1 MEQILI
7 GHMLYARHWATGK
20 NTTLSMALR
29 GSQPRE
35 ENTEHYTQHAGTS
48 EERHLILLGEGFREG
63 FLEEAMQE
71 VNPEGWEVF
80 QMKE

>member
-48 EERHLILLGEGFREG
+48 EERHLILLGVQGRLPGGGNAGGE
-63 FLEEAMQE
+63 
-71 VNPEGWEVF
+71 P
-80 QMKE
+80 